1 MYIYRC
7 IYTHTLRIVVVFL
20 QWLGFVPAEVETAP
34 IAVALEAAL
43 PNVLNASVSELNF
56 KSVVDKLGDVMY
68 KYKFSLP
75 PFYIALIR
83 CLGVLEV
90 RYIYMY
96 VCV

>member
-43 PNVLNASVSELNF
+43 PMYICMYIFTHTHEYLTSLRSV
-56 KSVVDKLGDVMY
+56 
-68 KYKFSLP
+68 
-75 PFYIALIR
+75 
-83 CLGVLEV
+83 
-90 RYIYMY
+90 
-96 VCV
+96 